1 MIEISPNGLPDS
13 WNQVPAMKDT
23 VEKIMTKEMT
33 EVLGRVVEMHNR
45 TVFI

>member
-1 MIEISPNGLPDS
+1 MIDKQDLRGFGHRD
-13 WNQVPAMKDT
+13 
-23 VEKIMTKEMT
+23 EKTKEMT